1 VAPDDDTPPEDS
13 KLTRTKRKWAAEGRG
28 LTGHVARPE
37 TERLPPGQ
45 HRVNDW
51 PVLDLGQQPAIAPE
65 DWRLVIGGAVE
76 HPLVWGWDSFQ
87 RQPQSRKTSD
97 IHCVTSWS
105 RYDNRWDGVATRD
118 LLDIVMPK
126 PDAGFVVLHGY
137 DGYTTNLTI
146 EDFAAEDALLAHS
159 WEGKP
164 LSRDHGG
171 PVRLIVPHLYF
182 WKSAKWLRQIDFLT
196 RDAPGFWEVNGYHN
210 RGDPWT
216 EQRYSAR

>member
-1 VAPDDDTPPEDS
+1 MAAADDTPPEDS

-28 LTGHVARPE
+28 LTGDVGRPE
-37 TERLPPGQ
+37 TGRLPPGQ

-51 PVLDLGQQPAIAPE
+51 PVLDLGQHPAIAPD

-76 HPLVWGWDSFQ
+76 NPLVWGWDSFR

-105 RYDNRWDGVATRD
+105 RYDNRWDGVAARD

-126 PDAGFVVLHGY
+126 ADAGFVVLHGQ

-146 EDFAAEDALLAHS
+146 EDFAAEDVLLAHS
-159 WEGKP
+159 WEGRP
-164 LSRDHGG
+164 LSREHGG
-171 PVRLIVPHLYF
+171 PVRLVLPALYF
-182 WKSAKWLRQIDFLT
+182 WKSPKWLRHVWFTDK
-196 RDAPGFWEVNGYHN
+196 DVPGTWEARGYH
-210 RGDPWT
+210 RLGDPWRQ
-216 EQRYSAR
+216 QRYG